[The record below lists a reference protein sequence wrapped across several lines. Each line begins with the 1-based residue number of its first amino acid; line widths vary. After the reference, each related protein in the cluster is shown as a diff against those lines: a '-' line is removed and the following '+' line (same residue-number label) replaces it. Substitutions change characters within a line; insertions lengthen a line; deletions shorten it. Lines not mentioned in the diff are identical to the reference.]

1 MSRTI
6 FFNIPATGHINPT
19 LGVLRELRARG
30 EEVLVV
36 NTERMRSQYAG
47 LDVRFAAYP
56 IDEERLTLFGVTQGG
71 SVIDNA
77 LALVHLSEQI
87 MPFMLDLL
95 EREQPDYVIYDSLCG
110 WARQAV
116 VKRGLPAAA
125 SITTLVLLP
134 DTLPPLP
141 PSLLLHT
148 LGALLLRMPSYARVA
163 WRMRR
168 RFGVKGIGIMGAV
181 MNTAALNIVFTS
193 SEIQMGSAQ
202 LATKGF
208 RFVGPSFAERPAETD
223 FPFDQLTR
231 KPLIYISLGTINNQ
245 NHDFYRMCFEA
256 FADYPAQFI
265 LSAGQRTDLK
275 ALGTPP
281 ANFLVRNFVPQLDVL
296 QRVEVF
302 ITHGG
307 MNSVHEG
314 LYYSVPLVVVPQQI
328 EQSVVARRVVELG
341 AGVALGDTPPYGR
354 TSAAAL
360 RHALEQVMAAPEAY
374 RTAAARLG
382 KGLREAGGAARA
394 AEELIAFGQSQ
405 KGKR

>member
-1 MSRTI
+1 
-6 FFNIPATGHINPT
+6 
-19 LGVLRELRARG
+19 
-30 EEVLVV
+30 
-36 NTERMRSQYAG
+36 
-47 LDVRFAAYP
+47 
-56 IDEERLTLFGVTQGG
+56 
-71 SVIDNA
+71 
-77 LALVHLSEQI
+77 
-87 MPFMLDLL
+87 
-95 EREQPDYVIYDSLCG
+95 
-110 WARQAV
+110 
-116 VKRGLPAAA
+116 
-125 SITTLVLLP
+125 
-134 DTLPPLP
+134 
-141 PSLLLHT
+141 
-148 LGALLLRMPSYARVA
+148 
-163 WRMRR
+163 
-168 RFGVKGIGIMGAV
+168 
-181 MNTAALNIVFTS
+181 
-193 SEIQMGSAQ
+193 
-202 LATKGF
+202 
-208 RFVGPSFAERPAETD
+208 
-223 FPFDQLTR
+223 
-231 KPLIYISLGTINNQ
+231 LGTINNQ